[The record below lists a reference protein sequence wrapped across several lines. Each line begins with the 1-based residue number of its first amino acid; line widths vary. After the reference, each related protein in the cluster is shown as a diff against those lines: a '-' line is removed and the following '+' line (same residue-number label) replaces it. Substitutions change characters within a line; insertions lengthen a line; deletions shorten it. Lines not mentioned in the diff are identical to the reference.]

1 MYTGSS
7 DTGHPGGGLI
17 TGRFG
22 ARRGFTLVEA
32 LLVVVIIGI
41 AASIALPRVGVSR
54 YQSNAA
60 ARAVTGTLSYA
71 QRMALSQQAN
81 INIAFDAAQ
90 LGMRIHE
97 DRDNDLNIDPGE
109 RVTFT
114 PLAEGM
120 TFGRGA
126 AAARAFGGA
135 PIQLVRQQT
144 GLPVLVFRRDGT
156 LSEEGGIYITTISG
170 LATGRVTDVRAVDF
184 TRATGR
190 ATWFTYATG
199 TWKRGD

>member
-1 MYTGSS
+1 MKATN
-7 DTGHPGGGLI
+7 
-17 TGRFG
+17 
-22 ARRGFTLVEA
+22 RGFTLIET
-32 LLVVVIIGI
+32 LIVVVIVGII
-41 AASIALPRVGVSR
+41 AAIALPRVLVSR
-54 YQSNAA
+54 YHANAA
-60 ARAVTGTLSYA
+60 ARSVTGTLSYA
-71 QRMALSQQAN
+71 QRMAISQQAN
-81 INIAFDAAQ
+81 INVAFDAANR
-90 LGMRIHE
+90 GMRIHE

-135 PIQLVRQQT
+135 NIQLVRQQA
-144 GLPVLVFRRDGT
+144 GLPVLIFRRDGT

-190 ATWFTYATG
+190 TTWFSYATS